1 MRSAAGGADVGW
13 SALWKR
19 CNARLEAQRAARLR
33 EAAVIAVTERLVQDT
48 DPVIRNVSGYG
59 RRLKEPVTRALAYI
73 DGLVA
78 AVPPP
83 VALDPDRWDQ
93 IPLARAL
100 FLGPEEMRAFLG
112 GSVELGEFFRRRP
125 QAAAAVAVL
134 TATRRERV
142 IFGTALEGE
151 IVRRDVSQVAVEF
164 ADLQIVAP
172 AASEAEARQ
181 ELKFRTLKL
190 FTVHAL
196 KRMLAVDALREELS
210 EQRRILE
217 VKLRIQQSRAE
228 PLASAPSG
236 GEAGPPPP
244 DPGSRILEEIDR
256 RLVELAPGRSNA
268 LAHLEHLAEA
278 LSRPEAVMT
287 ARAYRLSLNWMG
299 VRQAPG
305 GGGEGLALA
314 EVEIQ
319 GGVKRTA
326 VLVEVARIS
335 A

>member
-1 MRSAAGGADVGW
+1 MSW
-13 SALWKR
+13 SGLWKKW
-19 CNARLEAQRAARLR
+19 NARLEAQRAARLR
-33 EAAVIAVTERLVQDT
+33 EAAVAAVTERLVQDT

-59 RRLKEPVTRALAYI
+59 RRLREPVERALAYI
-73 DGLVA
+73 DLLVA

-83 VALDPDRWDQ
+83 VALDSARWDKT
-93 IPLARAL
+93 PLARAL
-100 FLGPEEMRAFLG
+100 FLGPAEMEAFLR
-112 GSVELGEFFRRRP
+112 GSAELKEFFRRRP

-164 ADLQIVAP
+164 ADIQIVAP
-172 AASEAEARQ
+172 GATEAEARQ

-196 KRMLAVDALREELS
+196 KRMLEVDALREELS

-217 VKLRIQQSRAE
+217 MKLRIQQSRAE
-228 PLASAPSG
+228 PLAAEWG
-236 GEAGPPPP
+236 GEDRAAPPP

-256 RLVELAPGRSNA
+256 RLLELAPGRSSA
-268 LAHLEHLAEA
+268 VAHLEHLADA

-287 ARAYRLSLNWMG
+287 AQAYRLSLNWMG
-299 VRQAPG
+299 VKQTAG
-305 GGGEGLALA
+305 GGGDEVALA

-319 GGVKRTA
+319 GRVKRTA
-326 VLVEVARIS
+326 VLVEAARIS